1 MVLRDVCSRGYGCA
15 VRVFLLQVSL
25 RWDDEKRLK
34 AANHAI
40 DHEMSQT
47 GGRRVTSH
55 SQYVY
60 EADRAAHKTDS
71 EQYE

>member
-1 MVLRDVCSRGYGCA
+1 MFSRRYGCA
-15 VRVFLLQVSL
+15 VRGFLLQVSL
-25 RWDDEKRLK
+25 RWDAEKRLK
-34 AANHAI
+34 AANRAI
-40 DHEMSQT
+40 DHEMSRT

-55 SQYVY
+55 LQYVY